1 MRMMKFSFVTKTC
14 GNLLLS
20 MLLMLS
26 SWSTNAADYLAG
38 EHYQIL
44 TQPIAG
50 TNNGKIVVNEFF
62 GYTCPHCNEFDPL
75 LHHWAKTQPEDV
87 ILVHVP
93 VIFNRSWEPYAKAY
107 YISHQ
112 LGVFEQAHRRM
123 YDAIH
128 IDQRRIANRQAL
140 EQFFTD
146 LSVTVA
152 DFATAYDSFDLKN
165 KLRKGRKMALQA
177 NISQVPS
184 ILINGQYLITAKMAG
199 SQAKML
205 EVADFLIMQVKRAA
219 AK

>member
-1 MRMMKFSFVTKTC
+1 MGLSFVKKTC
-14 GNLLLS
+14 SNLLLS
-20 MLLMLS
+20 MLLILI
-26 SWSTNAADYLAG
+26 SWSTNATDYLAD

-44 TQPIAG
+44 AQPIDA
-50 TNNGKIVVNEFF
+50 TNKGKIVVNEFF
-62 GYTCPHCNEFDPL
+62 GYTCPHCNQFDPL

-87 ILVHVP
+87 IVVHVP

-112 LGVFEQAHRRM
+112 LGVFEQAHQAM

-140 EQFFTD
+140 EQFFTE
-146 LSVTVA
+146 LNVTVS

-165 KLRKGRKMALQA
+165 KLRQGRKLALQA
-177 NISQVPS
+177 KISQVPS

-205 EVADFLIMQVKRAA
+205 EVADFLIMQIKQAA